1 MLLNGSQF
9 PLGNVFPIISLT
21 LLSFLLYQ
29 ALTFVSCECKF
40 ENLFQFGQFHMTFGP
55 LTCLPKMRWGKK
67 YAGSALNAHYTGGTT
82 TPPPT
87 YIFPLFF
94 SQPKPTFSWLCFIA
108 FKLAHN
114 SIKGKGSGEAGSWV
128 VGGSV
133 GGLMGVLGVFLW
145 GGALYV
151 DALQRAFH
159 APTLALSHF
168 PPTHTHT
175 LAKQL
180 SHLI

>member
-1 MLLNGSQF
+1 L
-9 PLGNVFPIISLT
+9 
-21 LLSFLLYQ
+21 
-29 ALTFVSCECKF
+29 AR
-40 ENLFQFGQFHMTFGP
+40 
-55 LTCLPKMRWGKK
+55 LPVCPKCAGEKND
-67 YAGSALNAHYTGGTT
+67 AGSALNAHYTGGTT

>member
-1 MLLNGSQF
+1 
-9 PLGNVFPIISLT
+9 
-21 LLSFLLYQ
+21 
-29 ALTFVSCECKF
+29 
-40 ENLFQFGQFHMTFGP
+40 
-55 LTCLPKMRWGKK
+55 
-67 YAGSALNAHYTGGTT
+67 
-82 TPPPT
+82 
-87 YIFPLFF
+87 
-94 SQPKPTFSWLCFIA
+94 
-108 FKLAHN
+108 
-114 SIKGKGSGEAGSWV
+114 V

-168 PPTHTHT
+168 PPIFPPTHT

>member
-82 TPPPT
+82 TPPP
-87 YIFPLFF
+87 
-94 SQPKPTFSWLCFIA
+94 PTFSHSF
-108 FKLAHN
+108 FPN
-114 SIKGKGSGEAGSWV
+114 PS
-128 VGGSV
+128 
-133 GGLMGVLGVFLW
+133 
-145 GGALYV
+145 
-151 DALQRAFH
+151 
-159 APTLALSHF
+159 PHF
-168 PPTHTHT
+168 PGFV
-175 LAKQL
+175 LLL
-180 SHLI
+180 SN